1 MIIIWHLKCAFKAFT
16 PNTPTVPISPILG
29 RNDTAHKVAAPA
41 TTFKFLNKG
50 DTPPSIATENPE
62 KHGFPPGKHWVD
74 FVGDYAAADSSNAG
88 SIVVIE
94 QPSEQYCAVTG
105 GIMAAR
111 MKYLGIKG
119 TVVSGRVRD
128 VRELQAS
135 ELPVWFLK

>member
-1 MIIIWHLKCAFKAFT
+1 MRFQCLIA
-16 PNTPTVPISPILG
+16 NTSTVPISPTFG
-29 RNDTAHKVAAPA
+29 RNDTARKVAAPA
-41 TTFKFLNKG
+41 TTFKFLNKA
-50 DTPPSIATENPE
+50 DSPPSIAIENPE
-62 KHGFPPGKHWVD
+62 QHGFPPGKHWVD
-74 FVGDYAAADSSNAG
+74 FVGDYAAADLSKAG

-119 TVVSGRVRD
+119 TVVGGRVRD

-135 ELPVWFLK
+135 GLPVWF

>member
-1 MIIIWHLKCAFKAFT
+1 MFNAFVA
-16 PNTPTVPISPILG
+16 NTSTVPISPILG
-29 RNDTAHKVAAPA
+29 RNDTARKVAAPA
-41 TTFKFLNKG
+41 TTFKFLNKS

-74 FVGDYAAADSSNAG
+74 FVGDYAAADPSKAG

-94 QPSEQYCAVTG
+94 QPREQYCAVTG

-119 TVVSGRVRD
+119 TVVGGRVRD

-135 ELPVWFLK
+135 ELPVCFSNSPRSLCMY